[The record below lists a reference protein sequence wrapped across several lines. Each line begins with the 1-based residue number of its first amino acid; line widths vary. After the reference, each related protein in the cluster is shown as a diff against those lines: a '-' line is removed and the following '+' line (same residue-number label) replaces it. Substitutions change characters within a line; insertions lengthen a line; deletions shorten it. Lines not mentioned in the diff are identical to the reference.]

1 MASASLSGSTQTG
14 HRTIYLSEDSQKSRA
29 SIQSARCQDPAS
41 GLVWST
47 EYRIGRM
54 RVRLAHSPTRTEVT
68 PRNSLRN
75 NAFPT
80 SRAEGWSVDASKR
93 CPYTA
98 TASPAAGG
106 AWTSLPPQSLPSSPH
121 RPKANSVWE
130 TGVPWRLLA
139 SAITN
144 TTPTATKPNP
154 KGGYTTKGEGR
165 SI

>member
-1 MASASLSGSTQTG
+1 MASASSGVTQTG

-54 RVRLAHSPTRTEVT
+54 RVRLAHSPTRTEVI

-80 SRAEGWSVDASKR
+80 SRAEGWGLDASKR

-98 TASPAAGG
+98 TASPTAGG
-106 AWTSLPPQSLPSSPH
+106 VWSCLPPQSQFSIPNTTRH
-121 RPKANSVWE
+121 KANWML
-130 TGVPWRLLA
+130 GYR
-139 SAITN
+139 
-144 TTPTATKPNP
+144 TPTLLGLGEQGLMANSKWKNP
-154 KGGYTTKGEGR
+154 E
-165 SI
+165 

>member
-75 NAFPT
+75 NVFPT
-80 SRAEGWSVDASKR
+80 SRAEGWSLDASKR

-98 TASPAAGG
+98 TLSPSWGVVVFPTSSIATQYPKHHTAQSQLGVEIPSTHSPLARRAGF
-106 AWTSLPPQSLPSSPH
+106 Q
-121 RPKANSVWE
+121 
-130 TGVPWRLLA
+130 
-139 SAITN
+139 
-144 TTPTATKPNP
+144 
-154 KGGYTTKGEGR
+154 
-165 SI
+165 

>member
-68 PRNSLRN
+68 PRNSLRPRAPRRELKVGVWMPPN
-75 NAFPT
+75 GVLILPRLPHCWWVVVLPT
-80 SRAEGWSVDASKR
+80 SSI
-93 CPYTA
+93 A
-98 TASPAAGG
+98 TQYPNHHSAQANWVNGIP
-106 AWTSLPPQSLPSSPH
+106 
-121 RPKANSVWE
+121 RPTLLGLGEQGLMANSKW
-130 TGVPWRLLA
+130 
-139 SAITN
+139 
-144 TTPTATKPNP
+144 KNP
-154 KGGYTTKGEGR
+154 E
-165 SI
+165 